1 MNKERNNEFSRCI
14 TGSRCRKITKKEH
27 KSYEVKRLSAI
38 LGEPFVL
45 DLRQIPNKRV
55 REIQDDSMKIEGGK
69 TSVDQYKLT
78 MGLLCDGIA
87 NKDFDNRDVLKHY
100 GAATRKDLFD
110 TLLNAG
116 ESRTLPIS
124 SASCAAL
131 TAKRRKSRLTL

>member
-1 MNKERNNEFSRCI
+1 MNLADALLAADA
-14 TGSRCRKITKKEH
+14 GKITKKEH
-27 KSYEVKRLSAI
+27 KLYEVKRLSAI

-110 TLLNAG
+110 TLFNAG
-116 ESRTLPIS
+116 EIQDIANIIS
-124 SASCAAL
+124 ELCGFDSKKKEEQVDAV
-131 TAKRRKSRLTL
+131 KN

>member
-1 MNKERNNEFSRCI
+1 MNLADALLAADA
-14 TGSRCRKITKKEH
+14 GKITKKEH

-38 LGEPFVL
+38 LGEPFIL

-116 ESRTLPIS
+116 EIQDIANIIS
-124 SASCAAL
+124 KLCGFDSKKTEEQVDAV
-131 TAKRRKSRLTL
+131 KN

>member
-1 MNKERNNEFSRCI
+1 MNLADALLAADA
-14 TGSRCRKITKKEH
+14 GKITKKEH

-100 GAATRKDLFD
+100 GAATRQDLFD

-116 ESRTLPIS
+116 EIQDIANIIS
-124 SASCAAL
+124 ELCGFDSKKTKEQVDAV
-131 TAKRRKSRLTL
+131 KN

>member
-1 MNKERNNEFSRCI
+1 MNLADALLAADA
-14 TGSRCRKITKKEH
+14 GKITKKEH

-38 LGEPFVL
+38 LGQPFVL

-116 ESRTLPIS
+116 EIQDIANIIS
-124 SASCAAL
+124 ELCGFDSKKTEEQVDAV
-131 TAKRRKSRLTL
+131 KN

>member
-1 MNKERNNEFSRCI
+1 MNLADALLAADA
-14 TGSRCRKITKKEH
+14 GKITKKEH

-38 LGEPFVL
+38 LGEPFIL

-116 ESRTLPIS
+116 EIQDIANIIS
-124 SASCAAL
+124 ELCGFDSKKTEEQVDAV
-131 TAKRRKSRLTL
+131 KN

>member
-1 MNKERNNEFSRCI
+1 MNLADALLAADA
-14 TGSRCRKITKKEH
+14 GKITKKEH

-110 TLLNAG
+110 TLFNAG
-116 ESRTLPIS
+116 EIQDIANIISELCGFDSKRTEEQVD
-124 SASCAAL
+124 AV
-131 TAKRRKSRLTL
+131 KN

>member
-1 MNKERNNEFSRCI
+1 MNLADALLAADA
-14 TGSRCRKITKKEH
+14 GKITKKEH

-78 MGLLCDGIA
+78 MGLICDGIA

-116 ESRTLPIS
+116 EIQEIANIIS
-124 SASCAAL
+124 ELCGFDSKKTEEQVDAV
-131 TAKRRKSRLTL
+131 KN

>member
-1 MNKERNNEFSRCI
+1 MNLADALLAADA
-14 TGSRCRKITKKEH
+14 GKITKKEH

-87 NKDFDNRDVLKHY
+87 NKDFDDRDVLKHY

-110 TLLNAG
+110 TLFNAG
-116 ESRTLPIS
+116 EIQDIANIIS
-124 SASCAAL
+124 ELCGFDSKKTEEQVDAV
-131 TAKRRKSRLTL
+131 KN

>member
-1 MNKERNNEFSRCI
+1 MNLADALLAADA
-14 TGSRCRKITKKEH
+14 GKITKKEH
-27 KSYEVKRLSAI
+27 KLYEVKRLSAI

-110 TLLNAG
+110 TLFNAG
-116 ESRTLPIS
+116 EIQDIANIIS
-124 SASCAAL
+124 ELCGFDSKKTEEQVDAV
-131 TAKRRKSRLTL
+131 KN

>member
-1 MNKERNNEFSRCI
+1 MNLADALLAADA
-14 TGSRCRKITKKEH
+14 GKITKKEH

-116 ESRTLPIS
+116 EIQDIANIIS
-124 SASCAAL
+124 ELCGFDSKKTEEQVDAEN
-131 TAKRRKSRLTL
+131 

>member
-1 MNKERNNEFSRCI
+1 MNLADALLAADA
-14 TGSRCRKITKKEH
+14 GKITKKEH
-27 KSYEVKRLSAI
+27 KSHEVKRLSAI

-116 ESRTLPIS
+116 EIQDIANIIS
-124 SASCAAL
+124 ELCGFDSKKTEEQVDAV
-131 TAKRRKSRLTL
+131 KN

>member
-1 MNKERNNEFSRCI
+1 MNLADALLAADA
-14 TGSRCRKITKKEH
+14 GKITKKEH

-69 TSVDQYKLT
+69 TLVDQYKLT

-116 ESRTLPIS
+116 EIQDIANIIS
-124 SASCAAL
+124 ELCGFDSKKTEEQVDAV
-131 TAKRRKSRLTL
+131 KN

>member
-1 MNKERNNEFSRCI
+1 MNLANALLAADA
-14 TGSRCRKITKKEH
+14 GKITKKEH

-116 ESRTLPIS
+116 EIQDIANIIS
-124 SASCAAL
+124 ELCGFDSKKTEEQVDAV
-131 TAKRRKSRLTL
+131 KN

>member
-1 MNKERNNEFSRCI
+1 MNLADALLAADA
-14 TGSRCRKITKKEH
+14 GKITKKEH

-110 TLLNAG
+110 TLFNAG
-116 ESRTLPIS
+116 EIQDIANIIS
-124 SASCAAL
+124 ELCGYDSKKTEEQVDAV
-131 TAKRRKSRLTL
+131 KN

>member
-1 MNKERNNEFSRCI
+1 MNLADALLAADA
-14 TGSRCRKITKKEH
+14 GKITKKEH

-100 GAATRKDLFD
+100 GAATREDLFN
-110 TLLNAG
+110 TLFNAG
-116 ESRTLPIS
+116 EIQDIANIIS
-124 SASCAAL
+124 ELCGFDSKKKEEQVDAV
-131 TAKRRKSRLTL
+131 KN

>member
-1 MNKERNNEFSRCI
+1 MNLADALLAADA
-14 TGSRCRKITKKEH
+14 GKITKKEH

-55 REIQDDSMKIEGGK
+55 REIQDDSVKIEGGK

-110 TLLNAG
+110 TLFNAG
-116 ESRTLPIS
+116 EIQDIANIIS
-124 SASCAAL
+124 ELCGFDSKKTEEQVDAV
-131 TAKRRKSRLTL
+131 KN

>member
-1 MNKERNNEFSRCI
+1 MNLADALLAADA
-14 TGSRCRKITKKEH
+14 GKITKKEH

-100 GAATRKDLFD
+100 GAATREDLFNK
-110 TLLNAG
+110 LLNAG
-116 ESRTLPIS
+116 EIQDIANIIS
-124 SASCAAL
+124 ELCGFDSKKTKEQVDAV
-131 TAKRRKSRLTL
+131 KN

>member
-1 MNKERNNEFSRCI
+1 MNLADALLAADA
-14 TGSRCRKITKKEH
+14 GKITKKEH

-87 NKDFDNRDVLKHY
+87 NKDFDNREALKHY
-100 GAATRKDLFD
+100 GVGSRKELFD
-110 TLLNAG
+110 VLFNAG
-116 ESRTLPIS
+116 EIQDIANEIS
-124 SASCAAL
+124 KLCGFGGDTQKQAEEV
-131 TAKRRKSRLTL
+131 KN

>member
-1 MNKERNNEFSRCI
+1 MNLADALLAADA
-14 TGSRCRKITKKEH
+14 GKITKKEH

-110 TLLNAG
+110 TILNAG
-116 ESRTLPIS
+116 EIQDIANIIS
-124 SASCAAL
+124 ELCGFDSKKTEEQVDAV
-131 TAKRRKSRLTL
+131 KN

>member
-1 MNKERNNEFSRCI
+1 MNLADALLAADA
-14 TGSRCRKITKKEH
+14 GKITKKEH

-110 TLLNAG
+110 TLLNTG
-116 ESRTLPIS
+116 EIQDIANIIS
-124 SASCAAL
+124 ELCGFDSKKTEEQVDAV
-131 TAKRRKSRLTL
+131 KN

>member
-1 MNKERNNEFSRCI
+1 MNLADALLAADA
-14 TGSRCRKITKKEH
+14 GKITKKEH

-116 ESRTLPIS
+116 EIQDIANIIS
-124 SASCAAL
+124 ELCGFDSKKTEEQVDAV
-131 TAKRRKSRLTL
+131 KN

>member
-1 MNKERNNEFSRCI
+1 MNLADVLLAADA
-14 TGSRCRKITKKEH
+14 GKITKKEH

-38 LGEPFVL
+38 MGEPFVL

-110 TLLNAG
+110 TLFNAG
-116 ESRTLPIS
+116 EIQDIANIIS
-124 SASCAAL
+124 ELCGFDSKKTEEQVDAV
-131 TAKRRKSRLTL
+131 KN

>member
-1 MNKERNNEFSRCI
+1 MNLADALLAADA
-14 TGSRCRKITKKEH
+14 GKITKKEH

-55 REIQDDSMKIEGGK
+55 REIQDDSMKIEGGR

-116 ESRTLPIS
+116 EIQEIANIIS
-124 SASCAAL
+124 ELCGFDSKKTEEQVDAV
-131 TAKRRKSRLTL
+131 KN

>member
-1 MNKERNNEFSRCI
+1 MNLAD
-14 TGSRCRKITKKEH
+14 TLLAADAGKITKKEH
-27 KSYEVKRLSAI
+27 KSYEVKRLSDI

-110 TLLNAG
+110 TLFNAG
-116 ESRTLPIS
+116 EIQDIANIIS
-124 SASCAAL
+124 ELCGFDSKKTEEQVDAV
-131 TAKRRKSRLTL
+131 KN

>member
-1 MNKERNNEFSRCI
+1 MNLADALLAADA
-14 TGSRCRKITKKEH
+14 GKITKKEH

-38 LGEPFVL
+38 MGEPFVL

-110 TLLNAG
+110 TLFNAG
-116 ESRTLPIS
+116 EIQDIANIIS
-124 SASCAAL
+124 ELCGFDSKKTEEQVDAV
-131 TAKRRKSRLTL
+131 KN

>member
-1 MNKERNNEFSRCI
+1 MNLADALLAADA
-14 TGSRCRKITKKEH
+14 GKITKKEH

-116 ESRTLPIS
+116 EIQDIANIVSELCGFDSKKTEEQVD
-124 SASCAAL
+124 AV
-131 TAKRRKSRLTL
+131 KN

>member
-1 MNKERNNEFSRCI
+1 MNLADALLAADA
-14 TGSRCRKITKKEH
+14 GKITKKEH

-69 TSVDQYKLT
+69 TSVDQYELT

-116 ESRTLPIS
+116 EIQDIANIIS
-124 SASCAAL
+124 KLCGFDSKKTEEQVDAV
-131 TAKRRKSRLTL
+131 KN

>member
-1 MNKERNNEFSRCI
+1 MNLADALLAADA
-14 TGSRCRKITKKEH
+14 GKITKKEH

-69 TSVDQYKLT
+69 TSVDQYTLT

-100 GAATRKDLFD
+100 GAATREDLFN
-110 TLLNAG
+110 TLFNAG
-116 ESRTLPIS
+116 EIQDIANIIS
-124 SASCAAL
+124 ELCGFDSKKKEEQVDAV
-131 TAKRRKSRLTL
+131 KN

>member
-1 MNKERNNEFSRCI
+1 MNLADALLAADA
-14 TGSRCRKITKKEH
+14 GKITKKEH

-55 REIQDDSMKIEGGK
+55 REIQDRSMKIEGGK
-69 TSVDQYKLT
+69 TSVDQYTLT

-116 ESRTLPIS
+116 EIQDIANIIS
-124 SASCAAL
+124 ELCGFDSKKTEEQVDAV
-131 TAKRRKSRLTL
+131 KN

>member
-1 MNKERNNEFSRCI
+1 MNLADALL
-14 TGSRCRKITKKEH
+14 TADAGKITKKEH

-116 ESRTLPIS
+116 EIQDIANIIS
-124 SASCAAL
+124 ELCGFDSKKTEEQVDAV
-131 TAKRRKSRLTL
+131 KN

>member
-1 MNKERNNEFSRCI
+1 MNLADALLAADA
-14 TGSRCRKITKKEH
+14 GKITKKEH

-38 LGEPFVL
+38 MGEPFVL

-87 NKDFDNRDVLKHY
+87 NKDFDNRDVRKHY

-110 TLLNAG
+110 TLFNAG
-116 ESRTLPIS
+116 EIQDIANIIS
-124 SASCAAL
+124 ELCGFDSKKTEEQVDAV
-131 TAKRRKSRLTL
+131 KN

>member
-1 MNKERNNEFSRCI
+1 MNLADALLAADA
-14 TGSRCRKITKKEH
+14 GKITKKEH

-45 DLRQIPNKRV
+45 ELRQIPNKRV

-100 GAATRKDLFD
+100 GAATREDLFD

-116 ESRTLPIS
+116 EIQDIANIIS
-124 SASCAAL
+124 ELCGFDSKKKEEQVDAV
-131 TAKRRKSRLTL
+131 KN

>member
-1 MNKERNNEFSRCI
+1 MNLADALLAADA
-14 TGSRCRKITKKEH
+14 GKITKKEH
-27 KSYEVKRLSAI
+27 RSHEVKRLSAI

-116 ESRTLPIS
+116 EIQDIANIIS
-124 SASCAAL
+124 ELCGFDSKKTEEQVDAV
-131 TAKRRKSRLTL
+131 KN